1 MSVIDQSSPGQA
13 TIPGQH
19 ARIVA
24 SLELSPKKWLV
35 TSLSPGSEKLSKR
48 WIDGGDGEGL
58 LALLR
63 ELQAKAERRVGGPV
77 KVVSIYEAGLDGF
90 WLHRLLELTVSSHV
104 VDAGSIAAPRRKR
117 RAKSDGIDGETLIRV
132 LLAWLRRE
140 PRVCSMVRPPSI
152 EEEDRRRLNR
162 EREALVRERTR
173 ETNRMRG
180 LLMSQGVRDFN
191 PLRRGARE
199 CLAGLTTG
207 DGRPLPPRL
216 LADLGRILD
225 RITLLVA
232 QIAEVEAASGRALAG
247 AGGRDP
253 AALLPQLRSLGQ
265 ETTAVLAFEGFWRR
279 FANRRQ
285 IGAYAGLAA
294 TPWRSGQPRT
304 NKASAA
310 RASSAPAQ
318 GDGPA
323 RLAVAAPPAALGLE
337 PLVSPARRQGA
348 GPRPPHRHRR
358 ARPQAAGR
366 ALALRHPGHHPRG
379 CGAQERLRGES
390 AQKFARTD
398 QPRRRGVGGPYA
410 RMTREG
416 RCSRLRCAMFASI
429 SDLVRPLTGDRM

>member
-13 TIPGQH
+13 TIPVQH
-19 ARIVA
+19 AWVVA

-77 KVVSIYEAGLDGF
+77 KVVSVYEAGLDGF
-90 WLHRLLELTVSSHV
+90 WLHRLLELNGIESHV

-132 LLAWLRRE
+132 LLAWSRRE

-162 EREALVRERTR
+162 EREVLVRERTR

-199 CLAGLTTG
+199 RLARFTTG

-216 LADLGRILD
+216 LAELGRLLD
-225 RITLLVA
+225 RVALLVA
-232 QIAEVEAASGRALAG
+232 QIAEVEAASGCALAG

-265 ETTAVLAFEGFWRR
+265 ETVAVLAFEGFWRR

-285 IGAYAGLAA
+285 IGAYGGLAA
-294 TPWRSGQPRT
+294 TPWRSGQL
-304 NKASAA
+304 AHE
-310 RASSAPAQ
+310 Q
-318 GDGPA
+318 GIG
-323 RLAVAAPPAALGLE
+323 
-337 PLVSPARRQGA
+337 GA
-348 GPRPPHRHRR
+348 GNPRQRKAMVQLAWLWLRHQPDSALSRWYRQRVGKEQGRVRR
-358 ARPQAAGR
+358 IAIV
-366 ALALRHPGHHPRG
+366 ALARKLLVALWRYVTQGTIPE
-379 CGAQERLRGES
+379 GAVLKN
-390 AQKFARTD
+390 A
-398 QPRRRGVGGPYA
+398 
-410 RMTREG
+410 
-416 RCSRLRCAMFASI
+416 
-429 SDLVRPLTGDRM
+429 

>member
-90 WLHRLLELTVSSHV
+90 WLHRLLELNGIESHV

-294 TPWRSGQPRT
+294 TPWRSGQL
-304 NKASAA
+304 AHE
-310 RASSAPAQ
+310 Q
-318 GDGPA
+318 GIG
-323 RLAVAAPPAALGLE
+323 
-337 PLVSPARRQGA
+337 GA
-348 GPRPPHRHRR
+348 GNPRLRKAMVQLAWLWLRHQPDSALSRWYRQRVGKEQGRVRR
-358 ARPQAAGR
+358 IAIV
-366 ALALRHPGHHPRG
+366 ALARKLLVALWRYVTQGTIPE
-379 CGAQERLRGES
+379 GAVLKS
-390 AQKFARTD
+390 A
-398 QPRRRGVGGPYA
+398 
-410 RMTREG
+410 
-416 RCSRLRCAMFASI
+416 
-429 SDLVRPLTGDRM
+429 